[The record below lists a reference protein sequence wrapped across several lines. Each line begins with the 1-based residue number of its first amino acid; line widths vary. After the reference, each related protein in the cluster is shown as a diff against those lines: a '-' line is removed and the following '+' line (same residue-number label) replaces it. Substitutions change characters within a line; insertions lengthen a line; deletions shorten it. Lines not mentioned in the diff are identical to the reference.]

1 MSRIYEALQRA
12 EAERLLEREEHPARE
27 DNAVSDRSA
36 SSDHHSLPPLPS
48 RFSSSAVALAE
59 PPVQERALAPSL
71 WSEIQQR
78 PWKLAVDRLPALE
91 LRGPSVEQFRS
102 LRSRIQEFR
111 AMNHLKSLLVS
122 SGVPQEGKSFIA
134 ANLAISLALHKNNK
148 VLLVDGDMRRST
160 LQDYFGC
167 DSRPG
172 LADYLAGNASVTDV
186 MQRADAASTPS
197 QAVSLI
203 LNNLVFMPAG
213 SGGDKAADLAGS
225 PRFEELLHRAGAHF
239 DWIIVDSSPVIPV
252 SDATAMGRACDAVL
266 LVTRSN
272 VTSYPVAQRAKH
284 ELKASNIIGVVL
296 NGVHNPPALDSYYT
310 YDSTTA

>member
-1 MSRIYEALQRA
+1 
-12 EAERLLEREEHPARE
+12 
-27 DNAVSDRSA
+27 
-36 SSDHHSLPPLPS
+36 
-48 RFSSSAVALAE
+48 
-59 PPVQERALAPSL
+59 
-71 WSEIQQR
+71 
-78 PWKLAVDRLPALE
+78 
-91 LRGPSVEQFRS
+91 
-102 LRSRIQEFR
+102 
-111 AMNHLKSLLVS
+111 MNHLKSLLVS

-134 ANLAISLALHKNNK
+134 ANLAVSLALHKNNK

-160 LQDYFGC
+160 LQEYFGC
-167 DSRPG
+167 DSRAG
-172 LADYLAGNASVTDV
+172 LADYLAGNAQMTDV
-186 MQRADAASTPS
+186 MQRPDAASTPS

-225 PRFEELLHRAGAHF
+225 PRFEELLHRAGSHF

-252 SDATAMGRACDAVL
+252 SDATAMARACDAVL
-266 LVTRSN
+266 LVARSN

-310 YDSTTA
+310 YDSTTG